1 MEPNPM
7 QAGPLKTW
15 TFDRGGY
22 VGVVTADTVEIAKAL
37 VRQGGIELDSQDL
50 VPAVT
55 TARWCRILKKPIPGL
70 TLLNGV
76 R

>member
-1 MEPNPM
+1 MEHNPL
-7 QAGPLKTW
+7 QARPLMTW
-15 TFDRGGY
+15 TFDRNGF

-37 VRQGGIELDSQDL
+37 VRQGGIELDNQDL

-55 TARWCRILKKPIPGL
+55 SARWCRILKQPIPGL